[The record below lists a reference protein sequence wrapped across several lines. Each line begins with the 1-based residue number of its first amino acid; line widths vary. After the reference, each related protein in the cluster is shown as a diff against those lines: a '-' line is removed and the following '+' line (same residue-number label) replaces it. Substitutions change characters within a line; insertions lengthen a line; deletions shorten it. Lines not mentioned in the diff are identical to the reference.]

1 MSQNSMCKWENWGVG
16 VHKVEADMGVMSER
30 HWGENILS
38 NYVHCNTT
46 DGVQYMETS
55 NLFSD
60 RWLDKEDAVL
70 YTMAYPSAIRKDERL
85 AIATTWILRISYRV
99 NCQIEKVKNH
109 MISPICGI

>member
-1 MSQNSMCKWENWGVG
+1 M
-16 VHKVEADMGVMSER
+16 HKVEADMGVMSER

-60 RWLDKEDAVL
+60 R
-70 YTMAYPSAIRKDERL
+70 
-85 AIATTWILRISYRV
+85 
-99 NCQIEKVKNH
+99 
-109 MISPICGI
+109 